1 MVQPKNVKATKCPT
15 AICPDRKM
23 SDRKMSHLNRK
34 MSQLNRKMSDRKVSR
49 PQDVIPQIANPQK
62 VQPQPADREMRYY
75 PRDSK
80 NDVCF

>member
-1 MVQPKNVKATKCPT
+1 MST

-62 VQPQPADREMRYY
+62 VQPQPADREMSYY
-75 PRDSK
+75 HFVPVGVSLQYMA
-80 NDVCF
+80 